1 MFKLYLLSKDNAEM
15 YRAYVT
21 MIELTLT
28 FTNVKMC

>member
-21 MIELTLT
+21 MTELTLT
-28 FTNVKMC
+28 FVKMC